1 MATHSLLF
9 LAALHY
15 LLGGQLAAAIEL
27 DPTSADSVK
36 DAASTIVY
44 GMMKYYTGNQTGD
57 TPGNLPDPYYW
68 WETGG
73 MFGHMVDYYYYT
85 NVSSYNEATVQA
97 IVHQAGDVGDFMPAN
112 QTKTE
117 GNDDQVFWA

>member
-1 MATHSLLF
+1 MAVRSLLF

-44 GMMKYYTGNQTGD
+44 GMMKYYTGNETGD

-68 WETGG
+68 WEAGG
-73 MFGHMVDYYYYT
+73 MFGQMVDYYYCKAHRSLRR
-85 NVSSYNEATVQA
+85 N
-97 IVHQAGDVGDFMPAN
+97 IVPPN
-112 QTKTE
+112 NTILTLPQTPT
-117 GNDDQVFWA
+117 